1 MQVQNRCVVW
11 YNLYLGGNPWKYNM
25 FYSYI
30 PTWLFIQE
38 STWPYWKQWEADP
51 GLWLMPLGKRLS
63 PSAVKHFTTVGYLW
77 HLLKDSGQGWNAF
90 REVWRWKLGREISDD
105 QSPGIWG
112 GLKVGLPLDITVP
125 GAIISLCRGV
135 NFRPICVFYL
145 QMKYTQTSSSF
156 LLPLHQCFFKNIFS
170 PIFK

>member
-30 PTWLFIQE
+30 PTWLFIRE
-38 STWPYWKQWEADP
+38 STWPYWKQWEADS

-63 PSAVKHFTTVGYLW
+63 PSAVKHFMTVGSLTPSERFWPRMKCTYRSVEMKAGKGDLW
-77 HLLKDSGQGWNAF
+77 WPKPWDLRGLEGRAIPWHYSSRSCHFPLSWSQFESHLGFLFANEIHWNF
-90 REVWRWKLGREISDD
+90 QLISPS
-105 QSPGIWG
+105 SP
-112 GLKVGLPLDITVP
+112 P
-125 GAIISLCRGV
+125 
-135 NFRPICVFYL
+135 
-145 QMKYTQTSSSF
+145 M
-156 LLPLHQCFFKNIFS
+156 FFKNIFS

>member
-11 YNLYLGGNPWKYNM
+11 YNLYLGGSPWKYNM

-38 STWPYWKQWEADP
+38 STRPYWKQWEADP

-63 PSAVKHFTTVGYLW
+63 PAAVKHFTTVGYLW

-125 GAIISLCRGV
+125 GAVISLCRGV
-135 NFRPICVFYL
+135 SLRPICVFICKWHTL
-145 QMKYTQTSSSF
+145 KLPAHFSF
-156 LLPLHQCFFKNIFS
+156 PSTNVF
-170 PIFK
+170 